1 MLISISRRAEVRAK
15 SKKTDIRKA
24 LKEGLVSKDTC
35 VNYLY
40 GSLLDFDFEDGHVRL
55 VFDSDND
62 EWRVRTDYLTNV
74 SVDQWRIDK
83 LVKLTQGQ
91 WSDGIGE
98 GCFDEAA
105 DAVGVSINLYPW
117 KVDDSLVVN
126 VDEEKKPPMRN
137 RPSYALF
144 KAAHSGD
151 LSEVRRLLDA
161 GNDIEVGMQGRT
173 PLHAAIRT
181 GAFDVAME
189 LLKRGADPFAT
200 YTGPMEGQVDALM
213 EAAMSNDLSDKEA
226 AAMTEALLQRGVDP
240 IGARDGNT
248 PLLMAETR
256 DKHEMMATL
265 RKHGATSVGVRVFA
279 LAHSVLKSGSGI
291 MSPSHI
297 EYSSKTILTGCR
309 HRAF

>member
-15 SKKTDIRKA
+15 SKKTDIREA
-24 LKEGLVSKDTC
+24 LNEGLVSKDTC
-35 VNYLY
+35 VDYLY
-40 GSLLDFDFEDGHVRL
+40 GSLLDFDFQDGHVKL

-62 EWRVRTDYLTNV
+62 EWRVRTDYLTNETV
-74 SVDQWRIDK
+74 EQWRIDK

-105 DAVGVSINLYPW
+105 DAAGVSINLYPW
-117 KVDDSLVVN
+117 KVDDSLVVDI
-126 VDEEKKPPMRN
+126 DEEKKPPKGK

-144 KAAHSGD
+144 KAAHAGD
-151 LSEVRRLLDA
+151 LSEVKRLLDA
-161 GNDIEVGMQGRT
+161 GDDIEVGMHGRT

-189 LLKRGADPFAT
+189 LLRRGADPFAT

-213 EAAMSNDLSDKEA
+213 EAAMSNDLGDKDA

-240 IGARDGNT
+240 IGERDGYT

-265 RKHGATSVGVRVFA
+265 RKNGAA
-279 LAHSVLKSGSGI
+279 A
-291 MSPSHI
+291 
-297 EYSSKTILTGCR
+297 
-309 HRAF
+309 